1 MRKSL
6 TFNPEMLQMR
16 KYLPSKI
23 IAPLLIWL
31 FTLTTPVAQAD
42 EIIMQNGDRLSGT
55 VVSKQGDT
63 LLFSTPYAGELK
75 ILWHKV
81 ISLRTD
87 KAVRIQL
94 DDNNSLQA
102 QVAPAGP
109 GMVQLQG
116 KELGSRDAI
125 GISKIAQINPPRGA
139 ADSGVK
145 VKGYI
150 NAGFE
155 LKQGNSDTEKL
166 HLDTEVVARTREN
179 RYTIGAEYNREK
191 DQNTETVSNRLGYM
205 KYDHFLSEKWY
216 LYANGTFKKD
226 KFKDLNLRST
236 IGLGSGRQLWESD
249 ERSLSLEAGLTY
261 VNDDFIVATDN
272 DYAALRWAIKY
283 DQRLWKKL
291 QLFHE
296 HEGLQGLES
305 SDDISIRSKTGIRV
319 PIIDNL
325 KATAQVNADWENNP
339 APGKKREDLTYLLSL
354 GYHW

>member
-1 MRKSL
+1 
-6 TFNPEMLQMR
+6 MR
-16 KYLPSKI
+16 KYLANSI
-23 IAPLLIWL
+23 ITPLLIC
-31 FTLTTPVAQAD
+31 LTTITAVAQAD
-42 EIIMQNGDRLSGT
+42 EIIMQNGDRISGT

-63 LLFSTPYAGELK
+63 LLFATPYAGELK

-87 KAVRIQL
+87 KPVHIRLNDQ
-94 DDNNSLQA
+94 NSIQA

-109 GMVQLQG
+109 GTVQLQG
-116 KELGSRDAI
+116 KELGTQDAI
-125 GISKIAQINPPRGA
+125 AISKIAQINPPKVA
-139 ADSGVK
+139 TDAGVK

-166 HLDTEVVARTREN
+166 HLDTEVVARTKEN

-205 KYDHFLSEKWY
+205 KYDHFLREKWY
-216 LYANGTFKKD
+216 LYANGSFKKD

-236 IGLGSGRQLWESD
+236 IGLGSGRQFWESD
-249 ERSLSLEAGLTY
+249 ERNLSLEAGLTY
-261 VNDDFIVATDN
+261 VNDDFIVTTDN

-283 DQRLWKKL
+283 DQRFLKKL

-305 SDDISIRSKTGIRV
+305 SGDVSIRSKTGIRV
-319 PIIDNL
+319 PIVDNL
-325 KATAQVNADWENNP
+325 KATAQLNADWENNP
-339 APGKKREDLTYLLSL
+339 APGKEREDLTWLLSL